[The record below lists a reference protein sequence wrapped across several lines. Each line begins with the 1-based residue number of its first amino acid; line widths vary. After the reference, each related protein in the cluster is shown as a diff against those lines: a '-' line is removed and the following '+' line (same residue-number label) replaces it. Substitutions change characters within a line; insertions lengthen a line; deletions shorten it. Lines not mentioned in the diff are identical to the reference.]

1 MVFLSAIL
9 AEAVYLQQESAPSVH
24 THPTLT
30 STHSCLFCDFAP
42 RPFYMEDL
50 TLSAD
55 KRWPY
60 MVKGFSQIY
69 LDVVRWEKHSLP
81 GLQKWSGPKI
91 GQKASSPDHP
101 TNPTTDHATPWSTSI
116 PISPGQFC
124 SCLARVS

>member
-55 KRWPY
+55 K
-60 MVKGFSQIY
+60 
-69 LDVVRWEKHSLP
+69 RWEKHSLP